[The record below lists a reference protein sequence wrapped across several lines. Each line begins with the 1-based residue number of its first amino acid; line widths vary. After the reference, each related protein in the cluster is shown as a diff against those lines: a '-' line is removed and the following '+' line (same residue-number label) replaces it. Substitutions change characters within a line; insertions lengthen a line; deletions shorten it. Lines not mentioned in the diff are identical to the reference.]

1 MLRMIG
7 IVDYGGGNLGSV
19 SNALNFLGVEFLS
32 SSKKIELDG
41 CSALVFPGVCSF
53 GFAMQKVDELGL
65 RDFLRDW
72 ISSGKNFLGI
82 CVGMQVLLEAS
93 AESPGAEG
101 LGVLKGKCV
110 KFRNLGVKVPQV
122 GWNSVE
128 SSVFPSGFAYFVNSY
143 YCKPMGSAEKAVAAK
158 TEYGVEFASALKF
171 KNCFATQFHLE
182 KSGVYGLDLLRDW
195 LKCLR
200 KE

>member
-72 ISSGKNFLGI
+72 ISSGKNFLGYS
-82 CVGMQVLLEAS
+82 C
-93 AESPGAEG
+93 P
-101 LGVLKGKCV
+101 V
-110 KFRNLGVKVPQV
+110 KFLYISQTYVTAFAVPFIF
-122 GWNSVE
+122 
-128 SSVFPSGFAYFVNSY
+128 FP
-143 YCKPMGSAEKAVAAK
+143 EII
-158 TEYGVEFASALKF
+158 
-171 KNCFATQFHLE
+171 
-182 KSGVYGLDLLRDW
+182 
-195 LKCLR
+195 
-200 KE
+200 